1 MGLRLSR
8 GRSPGAM
15 GGKRKIKKK
24 SLTQKDYDVANRV
37 LKKGRK
43 FPPQL
48 KPGQTQVPISRKQF
62 KKTTPKLGRSTKREK
77 RDLDLVYDYGTK
89 AQKAKSFGRGKRKTA
104 PLRNIRKGGEF
115 SRKGGGQ
122 VFDGNKFV
130 MEFYELMK

>member
-62 KKTTPKLGRSTKREK
+62 KKTTPELGRSS
-77 RDLDLVYDYGTK
+77 L
-89 AQKAKSFGRGKRKTA
+89 
-104 PLRNIRKGGEF
+104 
-115 SRKGGGQ
+115 
-122 VFDGNKFV
+122 
-130 MEFYELMK
+130 

>member
-89 AQKAKSFGRGKRKTA
+89 AQKAKSFGRGRKKLA
-104 PLRNIRKGGEF
+104 SLRNVRKGGEF